1 MGECQPLSW
10 GLSWAVC
17 PPWVRDA
24 VYINIENFGF
34 PNAHRA
40 KPLPILAMFL
50 LLC

>member
-1 MGECQPLSW
+1 MSA
-10 GLSWAVC
+10 AVPESLLGC
-17 PPWVRDA
+17 LPPWVRDA